1 MEDRTY
7 DLVTI
12 WFWGSCLDG
21 TVSQKKNGTARYGG
35 ELTSARAPPP
45 PWSRSQSRRPSPA
58 LEAAGPGQT
67 DFLLL
72 WRTASCGA
80 AGCGLLATGELAG
93 VAGTSLPPRVPTT
106 LPRTGGNSGRPGAER
121 RAGAREMRSRRG
133 GAIGATAPVPGRE
146 DHISFEDADHRIL
159 EAAHIPVGGG
169 GHLEAH
175 KDWRTPVPHHPALL
189 QVEGILVPEPS
200 PRRVVLEDLK
210 AAFMG
215 SRHWSDGWG
224 LL

>member
-1 MEDRTY
+1 MSSPLGTLHGTLCLGRGPGKGRYRERTR
-7 DLVTI
+7 LRPPGVEATAP
-12 WFWGSCLDG
+12 GGRAPAVL
-21 TVSQKKNGTARYGG
+21 SQSPAPGVAVAPR
-35 ELTSARAPPP
+35 SARAPPP

-133 GAIGATAPVPGRE
+133 GAIGATAPVPGR
-146 DHISFEDADHRIL
+146 
-159 EAAHIPVGGG
+159 
-169 GHLEAH
+169 
-175 KDWRTPVPHHPALL
+175 
-189 QVEGILVPEPS
+189 
-200 PRRVVLEDLK
+200 
-210 AAFMG
+210 
-215 SRHWSDGWG
+215 
-224 LL
+224 